1 MEAGDGTTSVVVLAG
16 AFAGAAE
23 SLLDKGIHP
32 SVISQA
38 FLRAERKA
46 QEILDE
52 MSIPVQV
59 TDETSLINAG
69 LKNIWKNINTNA
81 CIYAHILTLHL
92 IASTS
97 LNSKVVNQYSQTLAP
112 LAVKAVLKVFIIR
125 LLWWL

>member
-1 MEAGDGTTSVVVLAG
+1 MLQIISGTAFSRKFVELSKSQDVEAGDGTTSVVVLAG

-69 LKNIWKNINTNA
+69 LKNI
-81 CIYAHILTLHL
+81 
-92 IASTS
+92 
-97 LNSKVVNQYSQTLAP
+97 
-112 LAVKAVLKVFIIR
+112 
-125 LLWWL
+125 